1 MKPSNH
7 HFLPEVI
14 EVKPLPEY
22 QLRLK
27 FQTGESRL
35 FDFKPLLQR
44 RPFDRL
50 LELGTFNQACVG
62 LGTVLWPNNIDIAPE
77 TLYERSTPL

>member
-1 MKPSNH
+1 MMNKIN
-7 HFLPEVI
+7 FLPEVI
-14 EVKPLPEY
+14 EVKTTPDY
-22 QLRLK
+22 QLVLK
-27 FQTGESRL
+27 FQTGENRR